1 MAVGS
6 KRRRDPTM
14 AFMDELNAQFADEDL
29 KQQASANSEE
39 QFLTSQTLKDSL
51 LLAVYDTNQ
60 AHSRMTELFNQGG
73 PVESAMLELLGKL
86 VYRELRGAPVDT
98 SPPPTGVDVHVET
111 HEPADVEPGPEHS

>member
-1 MAVGS
+1 MVL
-6 KRRRDPTM
+6 
-14 AFMDELNAQFADEDL
+14 MDELIDRLNAQSTDEDL

-60 AHSRMTELFNQGG
+60 AHFRMTELFNQGG
-73 PVESAMLELLGKL
+73 PVESTMLELLGKL
-86 VYRELRGAPVDT
+86 VYRQLRGAPVDT

-111 HEPADVEPGPEHS
+111 HAPADVDPGPEHS